1 MTNRNAAAA
10 GRHRARALPARYFEA
25 IYRRD
30 ADPWK
35 FATSAYEAEKYR
47 ATIAALP
54 RPPYRRGCEIGCSIG
69 ILTRE
74 LARCCESLLAI
85 DVVEQALV
93 EARERGRDLAH
104 VSFRRM
110 RFPAERPAGG
120 FDLIVLSEV
129 AYYWSR
135 HGLDRAI
142 GWIRAAL
149 EPGGALIL
157 VHWTRATDYP
167 LTGEFVHD
175 RVIAAGGLEVLSD
188 RREPSYRL
196 SVLERRRS

>member
-1 MTNRNAAAA
+1 M
-10 GRHRARALPARYFEA
+10 
-25 IYRRD
+25 YRSD

-35 FATSAYEAEKYR
+35 FATSAYEAGKYR

-54 RPPYRRGCEIGCSIG
+54 RPPYRRGFEVGCSIG

-74 LARCCESLLAI
+74 LGRHCESLLAI
-85 DVVEQALV
+85 DVVEQALA
-93 EARERGRDLAH
+93 EAQERCRDLPH
-104 VSFRRM
+104 VSVRRM
-110 RFPAERPAGG
+110 SFPAGRPEGA

-135 HGLDRAI
+135 SGLDRAI
-142 GWIRAAL
+142 GWLRSAL

-175 RVIAAGGLEVLSD
+175 RVIATSGLAVLGD
-188 RREPSYRL
+188 RREPAYRL
-196 SVLERRRS
+196 SVLEQRRS